1 MGPAD
6 LPAPLFQDTKKSPSF
21 KLDLQFRD
29 FFVSCSEIPAYGDEN
44 MTAQSRIDAQTRLI
58 LRIHMIWRSLFAVLA
73 AGGAF
78 LLWTGQTDLALWQK
92 ILLSVVAALLSGFSA
107 FGAVQLAKRNHAGR
121 MTSLVID
128 YLGFVACIVVALNT
142 GEFFI
147 GIDALGETFG
157 KGIPYLGITA
167 LGYFLGMLEEYFP
180 AKRTTSESSL
190 KAVSRWVII
199 GGFILF
205 LWQVDAL
212 NGVIYFLGKL
222 VQPNGLIAVT
232 GLIITGPALWSMT
245 RPTIAQALNVKNGH
259 AQIINGWLFLSPNLL
274 GFLIFFA
281 GPLLLSFY
289 FSFTDSDA
297 IRPPTWIG
305 LENYAKLL
313 NIKFATLS
321 SPDQLARE
329 VVDIKVYD
337 EVGRFTFGNTGIL
350 FAAADK
356 FFWLALRNTLTYV
369 LFAVPLSVIP
379 ALLLSNI
386 LNSKLPGMKFYRA
399 IYFIPSIAAVV
410 GISLVWQWLYNATIG
425 YINYFITLGIEFWN
439 NLFHAAVIDPK
450 IQWVSDEN
458 TALFAII
465 IIAAWQTMG
474 FNTVLFLA
482 GLQNIPGELYEA
494 ATVDGAGAWDK
505 FWGITLPMLAPTTF
519 YVVSTTTIQAMQVFE
534 QVFILMN
541 PPEGPNN
548 STITLVLYLYRSG
561 FQNFKQGYASA
572 IAWVLFIVIFGLTLI
587 QFQRQ
592 RRSSIYES

>member
-1 MGPAD
+1 MSNQQKPD
-6 LPAPLFQDTKKSPSF
+6 SLT
-21 KLDLQFRD
+21 
-29 FFVSCSEIPAYGDEN
+29 N
-44 MTAQSRIDAQTRLI
+44 LI
-58 LRIHMIWRSLFAVLA
+58 LRIAVIWRVIFAVVA
-73 AGGAF
+73 AVGVITAWSGR
-78 LLWTGQTDLALWQK
+78 LSETPLWQK
-92 ILLSVVAALLSGFSA
+92 ILLSLVLAIAAGFSA
-107 FGAVQLAKRNHAGR
+107 FGAFEIARRNHRGR
-121 MTSLVID
+121 VISLVID
-128 YLGFVACIVVALNT
+128 YLAFVACTVVTLNV
-142 GEFFI
+142 GEVFI

-157 KGIPYLGITA
+157 RGIPYLGIVLA
-167 LGYFLGMLEEYFP
+167 GYLLSSMDEYSVR
-180 AKRTTSESSL
+180 KLSSEKSL
-190 KAVSRWVII
+190 KQVGHWVMIF
-199 GGFILF
+199 GFILF
-205 LWQVDAL
+205 LWQVDTVK
-212 NGVIYFLGKL
+212 GVLYFFGKL
-222 VQPNGLIAVT
+222 AQPAGIISVAGMLIFGA
-232 GLIITGPALWSMT
+232 ALWVMGRAPS
-245 RPTIAQALNVKNGH
+245 ALAMH
-259 AQIINGWLFLSPNLL
+259 AKTNHEQVLSGWLFLSPNLI

-297 IRPPTWIG
+297 FNTPNWIG
-305 LENYAKLL
+305 FENYAKIL
-313 NIKFATLS
+313 NIKFVTLS
-321 SPDQLARE
+321 SPTQLAKE

-337 EVGRFTFGNTGIL
+337 EVGRLMFGNWGIL

-356 FFWLALRNTLTYV
+356 LFWLALRNTLTFV
-369 LFAVPLSVIP
+369 LFAVPFSVVP
-379 ALLLSNI
+379 ALILSSV

-399 IYFIPSIAAVV
+399 IYFMPSIAAVV

-439 NLFHAAVIDPK
+439 NLFNLAVVDPK
-450 IQWVSDEN
+450 IQWVSDEK
-458 TALFAII
+458 TALFAVIL
-465 IIAAWQTMG
+465 IAAWQTMG

-505 FWGITLPMLAPTTF
+505 FWGITLPLLGPTTF

-541 PPEGPNN
+541 PAEGPNN

-592 RRSSIYES
+592 RKSGIYES

>member
-1 MGPAD
+1 
-6 LPAPLFQDTKKSPSF
+6 
-21 KLDLQFRD
+21 
-29 FFVSCSEIPAYGDEN
+29 
-44 MTAQSRIDAQTRLI
+44 MTAQSRIDAQTDLI
-58 LRIHMIWRSLFAVLA
+58 LRIHMIWRALFAALSLGVVVM
-73 AGGAF
+73 
-78 LLWTGQTDLALWQK
+78 LWIGQAETALWQK
-92 ILLSVVAALLSGFSA
+92 ILLSIVGVVVSGFSA
-107 FGAVQLAKRNHAGR
+107 FGALQISKRNHAGR

-128 YLGFVACIVVALNT
+128 YLGFVACFVIALNV

-157 KGIPYLGITA
+157 KGVPYLGITA
-167 LGYFLGMLEEYFP
+167 VGYFLGMLEEYFP
-180 AKRTTSESSL
+180 RKKNSPETSL
-190 KAVSRWVII
+190 KVVSRWVML

-205 LWQVDAL
+205 LWQVDAV

-222 VQPNGLIAVT
+222 AQPSGLVAVA
-232 GLIITGPALWSMT
+232 GLVIFGVSLWSMT
-245 RPTIAQALNVKNGH
+245 RPNMSLALNTKTGH
-259 AQIINGWLFLSPNLL
+259 EQIINGWLFLSPNLL

-297 IRPPTWIG
+297 ISTPAWVG

-313 NIKFATLS
+313 NIKFVTLA
-321 SPDQLARE
+321 SPDQLARD

-356 FFWLALRNTLTYV
+356 FFWLALRNTLVYV
-369 LFAVPLSVIP
+369 LFAVPLSVVP
-379 ALLLSNI
+379 ALVLSNI

-399 IYFIPSIAAVV
+399 VYFMPSIAAVV

-439 NLFHAAVIDPK
+439 NLFNAAVVDPK

-465 IIAAWQTMG
+465 LIAAWQTMG

>member
-1 MGPAD
+1 M
-6 LPAPLFQDTKKSPSF
+6 
-21 KLDLQFRD
+21 
-29 FFVSCSEIPAYGDEN
+29 
-44 MTAQSRIDAQTRLI
+44 MTQSRIDAQTNLI
-58 LRIHMIWRSLFAVLA
+58 LRIHVVWRILFALFA
-73 AGGAF
+73 AGTLL
-78 LLWTGQTDLALWQK
+78 LLWVGAGFANMPLWQK
-92 ILLSVVAALLSGFSA
+92 ILLSIVAAVASVVSA
-107 FGAVQLAKRNHAGR
+107 FGAYQISKRNHAGR
-121 MTSLVID
+121 MASLVLD
-128 YLGFVACIVVALNT
+128 YLAFVACLVFALNI
-142 GEFFI
+142 GEVFI
-147 GIDALGETFG
+147 GIDALAQNFG
-157 KGIPYLGITA
+157 RGIPYLGITI
-167 LGYFLGMLEEYFP
+167 LGYFLGVLEEYFP
-180 AKRTTSESSL
+180 RKNNTAESSL
-190 KAVSRWVII
+190 KVVSRWVML
-199 GGFILF
+199 GGLVLF
-205 LWQVDAL
+205 LWQVDVV
-212 NGVIYFLGKL
+212 NGAIYFFGKL
-222 VQPNGLIAVT
+222 AQPSGIVSAIGVLVFGASI
-232 GLIITGPALWSMT
+232 WSMS
-245 RPTIAQALNVKNGH
+245 RREIAQALNVKTGH
-259 AQIINGWLFLSPNLL
+259 EQIINGWLFLSPNLL

-297 IRPPTWIG
+297 IRTPNWVG
-305 LENYAKLL
+305 LDNYARLL
-313 NIKFATLS
+313 NIKFVTLT
-321 SPDQLARE
+321 SPDQLARD

-337 EVGRFTFGNTGIL
+337 EVGRFTFGNRGIL

-379 ALLLSNI
+379 ALILSNV

-399 IYFIPSIAAVV
+399 VYFMPSIAAVV

-439 NLFHAAVIDPK
+439 NLFNLTIVDPK
-450 IQWVSDEN
+450 IQWVSDEK

-494 ATVDGAGAWDK
+494 ATVDGAGPWAK

-592 RRSSIYES
+592 RSSSIYEN

>member
-1 MGPAD
+1 
-6 LPAPLFQDTKKSPSF
+6 
-21 KLDLQFRD
+21 
-29 FFVSCSEIPAYGDEN
+29 
-44 MTAQSRIDAQTRLI
+44 MTAQSRIDAQTNLI
-58 LRIHMIWRSLFAVLA
+58 LRIHMIWRILFALVAAGGVVALWIGTSEMPLWQKVLVSLA
-73 AGGAF
+73 AGIA
-78 LLWTGQTDLALWQK
+78 
-92 ILLSVVAALLSGFSA
+92 SGFSA
-107 FGAVQLAKRNHAGR
+107 FGAFQISKRNHAGR
-121 MTSLVID
+121 MASLVID
-128 YLGFVACIVVALNT
+128 YLGFVACFVFALNT

-147 GIDALGETFG
+147 GIDALGETFS

-180 AKRTTSESSL
+180 VKKTTSESSL
-190 KAVSRWVII
+190 KVVSRWVMI

-205 LWQVDAL
+205 LWQVDAVD
-212 NGVIYFLGKL
+212 GVIYFLGKL
-222 VQPNGLIAVT
+222 AQPSGLMAVA
-232 GLIITGPALWSMT
+232 GLVIFGISLWSMT
-245 RPTIAQALNVKNGH
+245 RPNISLAMNTKTGH
-259 AQIINGWLFLSPNLL
+259 EQIINGWLFLSPNLL

-297 IRPPTWIG
+297 IRPPVWIG

-313 NIKFATLS
+313 NVKFVTLA

-329 VVDIKVYD
+329 VVDIKIYD

-399 IYFIPSIAAVV
+399 IYFMPSIAAVV

-439 NLFHAAVIDPK
+439 NLFNAAVIDPK

-592 RRSSIYES
+592 RRSSIYEN

>member
-1 MGPAD
+1 
-6 LPAPLFQDTKKSPSF
+6 
-21 KLDLQFRD
+21 
-29 FFVSCSEIPAYGDEN
+29 
-44 MTAQSRIDAQTRLI
+44 MTTQSRIDAQTNLI
-58 LRIHMIWRSLFAVLA
+58 LRIHVVWRILFALFA
-73 AGGAF
+73 AGALL
-78 LLWTGQTDLALWQK
+78 LLWVGAGFADTALWQK
-92 ILLSVVAALLSGFSA
+92 ILLSIAAAVASAVSA
-107 FGAVQLAKRNHAGR
+107 FGAYQISKRNHAGR
-121 MTSLVID
+121 MASLVLD
-128 YLGFVACIVVALNT
+128 YLAFVACLVITLNI
-142 GEFFI
+142 GEVFI
-147 GIDALGETFG
+147 GIDALGQNFG
-157 KGIPYLGITA
+157 RGIPYLGITIH
-167 LGYFLGMLEEYFP
+167 GYFLGVLEEYFP
-180 AKRTTSESSL
+180 RKNTTAESSL
-190 KAVSRWVII
+190 KVVSRWVMF
-199 GGFILF
+199 GGLALF
-205 LWQVDAL
+205 LWQVDVV
-212 NGVIYFLGKL
+212 NGAIYFFSKL
-222 VQPNGLIAVT
+222 AQPSGIVYAIGVLVFGIS
-232 GLIITGPALWSMT
+232 IWSMS
-245 RPTIAQALNVKNGH
+245 RREIAQALNVKTGH
-259 AQIINGWLFLSPNLL
+259 EQIINGWLFLSPNLI

-297 IRPPTWIG
+297 IRTPNWVG
-305 LENYAKLL
+305 FDNYARLL
-313 NIKFATLS
+313 NIKFVTLS
-321 SPDQLARE
+321 SPDQLARD

-337 EVGRFTFGNTGIL
+337 EVGRFTFGNRGIL

-379 ALLLSNI
+379 ALILSNV

-399 IYFIPSIAAVV
+399 VYFMPSIAAVV
-410 GISLVWQWLYNATIG
+410 GISLVWQWLYNATVG
-425 YINYFITLGIEFWN
+425 YINYFIKLGIEFWN
-439 NLFHAAVIDPK
+439 NLFNVAILDPK

-494 ATVDGAGAWDK
+494 ATVDGAGPWAK

-592 RRSSIYES
+592 RNSSIYEN

>member
-1 MGPAD
+1 MISLVVDYLA
-6 LPAPLFQDTKKSPSF
+6 
-21 KLDLQFRD
+21 
-29 FFVSCSEIPAYGDEN
+29 FVIC
-44 MTAQSRIDAQTRLI
+44 
-58 LRIHMIWRSLFAVLA
+58 
-73 AGGAF
+73 
-78 LLWTGQTDLALWQK
+78 
-92 ILLSVVAALLSGFSA
+92 VVAA
-107 FGAVQLAKRNHAGR
+107 
-121 MTSLVID
+121 MTI
-128 YLGFVACIVVALNT
+128 
-142 GEFFI
+142 GEVFI
-147 GIDALGETFG
+147 GIDAFAETFTSG
-157 KGIPYLGITA
+157 LPYLGIVI
-167 LGYFLGMLEEYFP
+167 LGYFLGVLDEYFP
-180 AKRTTSESSL
+180 QKQLNSETSL
-190 KAVSRWVII
+190 KVASRWVML
-199 GGFILF
+199 GGFALF
-205 LWQVDAL
+205 LLQVGAI
-212 NGVIYFLGKL
+212 NGILYFISKLAQPAGIVSVIGIAISSFFLWAIGRSE
-222 VQPNGLIAVT
+222 T
-232 GLIITGPALWSMT
+232 
-245 RPTIAQALNVKNGH
+245 AQALHVKTNH
-259 AQIINGWLFLSPNLL
+259 EQILNGWLFLSPNLL

-281 GPLLLSFY
+281 GPLVLSFY

-297 IRPPTWIG
+297 FNTPSWVG
-305 LENYAKLL
+305 FANYAKIL
-313 NIKFATLS
+313 NVRFAFLT

-329 VVDIKVYD
+329 VVNIKIYD
-337 EVGRFTFGNTGIL
+337 EVGRFILGDRGIL

-356 FFWLALRNTLTYV
+356 FFWLALRNTLTFV

-379 ALLLSNI
+379 ALVLSNI

-399 IYFIPSIAAVV
+399 VYFMPSIAAVV

-439 NLFHAAVIDPK
+439 NLFNAAVIDPK

-494 ATVDGAGAWDK
+494 ATVDGAGAWHK
-505 FWGITLPMLAPTTF
+505 FWGITIPMLAPTTF

-561 FQNFKQGYASA
+561 FQNFQQGYASA
-572 IAWVLFIVIFGLTLI
+572 IAWILFIVIFGLTLI

>member
-1 MGPAD
+1 
-6 LPAPLFQDTKKSPSF
+6 
-21 KLDLQFRD
+21 
-29 FFVSCSEIPAYGDEN
+29 
-44 MTAQSRIDAQTRLI
+44 MTAYNPSTTLRSSDARTSLVLRL
-58 LRIHMIWRSLFAVLA
+58 HVIWRVLFAVFSLV
-73 AGGAF
+73 GATAP
-78 LLWTGQTDLALWQK
+78 WTRWVAIASSWQK
-92 ILLSVVAALLSGFSA
+92 ILITVVLSLAAVFSIA
-107 FGAVQLAKRNHAGR
+107 GAIQITRRNHAGR
-121 MTSLVID
+121 MISLVLD
-128 YLGFVACIVVALNT
+128 YLAFVVCAVLALNT
-142 GEFFI
+142 GEVFI
-147 GIDALGETFG
+147 GIDALGNTFG
-157 KGIPYLGITA
+157 KGIPYLGIVA
-167 LGYFLGMLEEYFP
+167 AGYFLGVLDERYP
-180 AKRTTSESSL
+180 QRKGSSESSL
-190 KAVSRWVII
+190 KQVSRWVMI
-199 GGFILF
+199 GGLILF
-205 LWQVDAL
+205 LWQVGAV
-212 NGVIYFLGKL
+212 NGLLYFLSKL
-222 VQPNGLIAVT
+222 AQPRGFAAVAGILIFGLS
-232 GLIITGPALWSMT
+232 LWSMS
-245 RPTIAQALNVKNGH
+245 RNDIAQALHTKTNH
-259 AQIINGWLFLSPNLL
+259 EQILNGWLFLSPNLL

-281 GPLLLSFY
+281 GPLILSFY

-297 IRPPTWIG
+297 FNPPNWVG
-305 LENYAKLL
+305 LENYARIL
-313 NIKFATLS
+313 NVKFAWLS

-337 EVGRFTFGNTGIL
+337 EVGRLAIGQGGLL

-356 FFWLALRNTLTYV
+356 FFWLALRNTLTFV
-369 LFAVPLSVIP
+369 LFAVPLSVLP
-379 ALLLSNI
+379 ALLLSNV

-399 IYFIPSIAAVV
+399 VYFMPSIAAVV

-439 NLFHAAVIDPK
+439 NLFNVAIVDPK
-450 IQWVSDEN
+450 IQWVSDEK
-458 TALFAII
+458 TALFAVIL
-465 IIAAWQTMG
+465 IAAWQTMG

-494 ATVDGAGAWDK
+494 ATVDGAGPWSK

-561 FQNFKQGYASA
+561 FQNFQQGYASA